1 MDLFVGNIPDNFTHH
16 ELAGLFG
23 TISDDISCRI
33 VIRDEWG
40 VTSRYGVA
48 RVEHDADAV
57 TAIRSLNTR
66 TVDGQSLVV
75 REFHHRSSFNEC
87 RALNWRQKQ
96 WHQTE
101 RRLGE
106 RRGLGAWFK
115 QPTPNA
121 ASLWVGQMEV
131 GN

>member
-1 MDLFVGNIPDNFTHH
+1 MDLFIGNIPENFTHH
-16 ELAGLFG
+16 ELAGLFDSITG
-23 TISDDISCRI
+23 DARCRI

-40 VTSRYGVA
+40 VSSRYGVV
-48 RVEHDADAV
+48 RIDRSADANK
-57 TAIRSLNTR
+57 AISVLNAR
-66 TVDGQSLVV
+66 LVDGHSLVV

-87 RALNWRQKQ
+87 RTLDWRQRK
-96 WHQTE
+96 WRRTE

-121 ASLWVGQMEV
+121 ADLWVRHMEV
-131 GN
+131 GS